1 MQEKFINR
9 KLTGTFNVTCKYD
22 DGTTRQWQE
31 SKAVVVQHIIDIVEE
46 YEQLGYTLTL
56 RQLHYQLVTNNWIVN
71 HTTAY
76 KKLGCILDDCR
87 YAGLIDWDSI
97 EDRGRVPYLPYAVD
111 SVAQALE
118 DAHDQYR
125 RNRQEGQDNIVEVWT
140 EKDAL
145 SGIMRRSTEKYH
157 VRLVVNKGYTSSS
170 AIYEAYQRVL
180 INVQQAK
187 ATTILYFGD
196 HDPSGLDMIRD
207 IRERLYF
214 MLQNGTYKE
223 AFSSYTDMD
232 RFLNVI
238 PIGLSMKQIRQYKL
252 PANPT
257 KMTDTRSDKYIELY
271 GKTCW
276 EVDALKPEVLTAILE
291 KNIEAQINVDTY
303 KEMLITEGEDK
314 MQLYKIVKKFKG

>member
-1 MQEKFINR
+1 MKEKFIKR
-9 KLTGTFNVTCKYD
+9 KLTGDFNITCQYD
-22 DGTTRQWQE
+22 DGTKRQWSE
-31 SKAVVVQHIIDIVEE
+31 SKAVVIQHIIDIVEQ
-46 YEQLGYTLTL
+46 YEELGYKLTL

-87 YAGLIDWDSI
+87 YAGLVDWDSI

-111 SVAQALE
+111 SVYEALE
-118 DAHDQYR
+118 DTRDQYR

-145 SGIMRRSTEKYH
+145 SGIMRRSTQLYH

-170 AIYEAYQRVL
+170 AIYEAYQRVVSY
-180 INVQQAK
+180 IKEEKTV
-187 ATTILYFGD
+187 TILYFGD
-196 HDPSGLDMIRD
+196 HDPSGLDMVRD

-214 MLQNGTYKE
+214 MLQNGHCAT
-223 AFSSYTDMD
+223 AFEDLD
-232 RFLNVI
+232 VEGFLKII
-238 PIGLSMKQIRQYKL
+238 PIGLNMKQVKQYKL

-257 KMTDTRSDKYIELY
+257 KMTDSRSDKYIAEY

-276 EVDALKPEVLTAILE
+276 EVDALKPEVLTQILE
-291 KNIEAQINVDTY
+291 DNIKIHIDVPQFARMLAQETKDIGELTKLVKAY
-303 KEMLITEGEDK
+303 KK
-314 MQLYKIVKKFKG
+314 